1 MNTWFSKSLY
11 LESFSIVFY
20 AKLIIKKFVLVL
32 IANLFTEEKNKKQN
46 LSQESKIR
54 PNFIQSKCKIS
65 IH

>member
-1 MNTWFSKSLY
+1 MKISLQRNLTSSNCY
-11 LESFSIVFY
+11 LS
-20 AKLIIKKFVLVL
+20 
-32 IANLFTEEKNKKQN
+32 TEEKNKKQN